1 MPDSNYQNFSDLPS
15 IANEGD
21 QAIVAASGAVAARYE
36 YANLSAITSFSF
48 KFGGD
53 NSFLQT
59 TGKTSSFTDSS
70 NPFTVEFWSY
80 IEDSARAYPIFTI
93 QDDIVSTTVSCLAG
107 NTLTSVSGIVSAPVS
122 NYSTLYQTSEYC
134 VTE

>member
-1 MPDSNYQNFSDLPS
+1 MPDSAGNYQNFSDLPS

-21 QAIVAASGAVAARYE
+21 TAIVAASGAVPARYE

-70 NPFTVEFWSY
+70 NPFTAEFWSY
-80 IEDSARAYPIFTI
+80 IEDSVRAYPM
-93 QDDIVSTTVSCLAG
+93 
-107 NTLTSVSGIVSAPVS
+107 
-122 NYSTLYQTSEYC
+122 
-134 VTE
+134 